1 MFRIEELHN
10 ESHYTLNSIRDSLEE
25 SGVLVTPVLYDSE
38 RKWYVLNVYTRLDS
52 ETATDIL
59 RRVLPEV
66 GCELCGKTDNVRY
79 YNSAGKCNLVSWR
92 VGNSSPIFRDRMM
105 CDTCSLSAM
114 LDAVARNTSTSSE
127 TYRLFQKRMQNDY

>member
-92 VGNSSPIFRDRMM
+92 AGNNSPIFHDRMI

-127 TYRLFQKRMQNDY
+127 TYRLFQKRYAE

>member
-10 ESHYTLNSIRDSLEE
+10 ESHYTLNNIRDSLEE

-92 VGNSSPIFRDRMM
+92 AGNNSLIFHDRTI

-114 LDAVARNTSTSSE
+114 LDAVGSTSTSSE
-127 TYRLFQKRMQNDY
+127 TYRLFQKRYPE

>member
-92 VGNSSPIFRDRMM
+92 AGNSSPIFHDRTI

-127 TYRLFQKRMQNDY
+127 TYRLFQKRYQNDH

>member
-1 MFRIEELHN
+1 MFRIEELHD
-10 ESHYTLNSIRDSLEE
+10 ESHYTLNSMRDALEE
-25 SGVLVTPVLYDSE
+25 SAMLVTPVHYDSE
-38 RKWYVLNVYTRLDS
+38 RKWYVFNVYTRLDS

-92 VGNSSPIFRDRMM
+92 AGNNSPIFHDRMI

-114 LDAVARNTSTSSE
+114 LDDVARNTSTS
-127 TYRLFQKRMQNDY
+127 QKLTDYFKNGCPE